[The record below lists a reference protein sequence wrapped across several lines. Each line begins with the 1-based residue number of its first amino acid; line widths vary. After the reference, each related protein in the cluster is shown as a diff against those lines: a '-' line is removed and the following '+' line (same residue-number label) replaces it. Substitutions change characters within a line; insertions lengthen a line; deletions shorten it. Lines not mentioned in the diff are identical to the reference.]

1 VEAQEALEAH
11 PGCSGSDSIPAMD
24 HGLNDKAPYN
34 LCLYSRCL
42 CRMASFVSAD
52 HEGMID
58 LESVDP
64 EGMADLESTV
74 DQKGTADHEDMV
86 DQKGMVDQ
94 AHMDLESMV
103 DLEGM
108 ADQED
113 IPVLGWHDAHAGH
126 WMLAKLDGTADA
138 DAYSG
143 GHYWNAKRPRGCC
156 GGCPSRGC
164 CRA

>member
-1 VEAQEALEAH
+1 VVAQEALEAH

-74 DQKGTADHEDMV
+74 DQKGTAD
-86 DQKGMVDQ
+86 
-94 AHMDLESMV
+94 LESMV

-156 GGCPSRGC
+156 GGCPSSGC